1 MIGLDTH
8 VLVRYFA
15 ADDPRQSAVAKRLI
29 EESLSPQTKGHVS
42 LVALAEL
49 AWVMRS
55 RFDAAKDLVI
65 DIVSHLLS
73 DDRFA
78 VQSSA
83 AVWTAL
89 DAYRHASVDFADAL
103 IAALD
108 RASGCRHTVTFDR
121 RAARI
126 DGMALLD
133 NHA

>member
-1 MIGLDTH
+1 MIGLDTN

-15 ADDPRQSAVAKRLI
+15 ADDHRQSGIARRLI
-29 EESLSPQTKGHVS
+29 EDSLSAQAKGHVS

-55 RFDAAKDLVI
+55 RFGAAKDLVI

-73 DDRFA
+73 DERFA

-83 AVWTAL
+83 VVWTAL
-89 DAYRHASVDFADAL
+89 DAYRHASIDFADAL

-108 RASGCRHTVTFDR
+108 RTSGCRHTVTFDR

-133 NHA
+133 NDA